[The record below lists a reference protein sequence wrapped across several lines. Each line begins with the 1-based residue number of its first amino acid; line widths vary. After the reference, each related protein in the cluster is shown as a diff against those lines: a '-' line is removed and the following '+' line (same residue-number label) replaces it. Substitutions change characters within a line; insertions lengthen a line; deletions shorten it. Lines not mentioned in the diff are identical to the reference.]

1 MEIGELLDEARKV
14 TGCKSDTEL
23 AKRLGITPN
32 SMSNYRSGYS
42 LPKVSV
48 CEKLAKITG
57 KKPLS
62 VIALV
67 EEKRA
72 LGNDEKA
79 VWRRLASAAAVLL
92 FVLPFQGQTAPHGMD
107 EHKPVICIMRNII
120 RARTLR
126 SGSPWHP

>member
-1 MEIGELLDEARKV
+1 MEIGELLDEAKNAS
-14 TGCKSDTEL
+14 GCKTDTEL

-48 CEKLAKITG
+48 CERLAKITG

-62 VIALV
+62 VIAIV

-72 LGNDEKA
+72 IASDDKA
-79 VWRRLASAAAVLL
+79 AWRRLASAAAIACLMLVSMPSPAS
-92 FVLPFQGQTAPHGMD
+92 V
-107 EHKPVICIMRNII
+107 RS
-120 RARTLR
+120 TLTD
-126 SGSPWHP
+126 STYMHYAK